1 MRRHIQLAFLILVA
15 ITLNLSAAPENL
27 RFGRDFRSSFT
38 SIIMDINGDKVTGEW
53 GYTWTD
59 ASKKTE
65 STSVKFSGTV
75 ASGVGKKD
83 MTLLIK
89 FNGDTPYEP
98 SKLVKGCV
106 QWKIKNNKD
115 GPFENQ
121 SLHIPVIET
130 MSGQDIKT
138 EWDFGTLEES

>member
-1 MRRHIQLAFLILVA
+1 MRKHIQLAFLILVA
-15 ITLNLSAAPENL
+15 LTLNLSAAPENL
-27 RFGRDFRSSFT
+27 QFGRDFRSSFT
-38 SIIMDINGDKVTGEW
+38 SIRMDINGDKISGTW
-53 GYTWTD
+53 GHTWTD
-59 ASKKTE
+59 ASQKTE

-115 GPFENQ
+115 GTFENQ
-121 SLHIPVIET
+121 SLHIPLIDT
-130 MSGQDIKT
+130 MWGLYIKT
-138 EWDFGTLEES
+138 